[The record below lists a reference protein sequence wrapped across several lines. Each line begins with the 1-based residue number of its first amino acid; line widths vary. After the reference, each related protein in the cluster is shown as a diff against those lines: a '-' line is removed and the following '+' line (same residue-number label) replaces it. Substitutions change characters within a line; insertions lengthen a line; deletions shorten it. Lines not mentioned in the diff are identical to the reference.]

1 MAYVYYVVNEGEVK
15 FASYDKDEANNFADK
30 NNDED
35 TNEVLENWGYG
46 DEDDISEKRMAEAAF
61 QAGFDGGIYEVF
73 KIDLSKF
80 SEDDTITLDDGTEI
94 DVSEIIEK
102 LNEN

>member
-1 MAYVYYVVNEGEVK
+1 
-15 FASYDKDEANNFADK
+15 
-30 NNDED
+30 
-35 TNEVLENWGYG
+35 
-46 DEDDISEKRMAEAAF
+46 MAEAAF
-61 QAGFDGGIYEVF
+61 QAGFDGCIYEVF